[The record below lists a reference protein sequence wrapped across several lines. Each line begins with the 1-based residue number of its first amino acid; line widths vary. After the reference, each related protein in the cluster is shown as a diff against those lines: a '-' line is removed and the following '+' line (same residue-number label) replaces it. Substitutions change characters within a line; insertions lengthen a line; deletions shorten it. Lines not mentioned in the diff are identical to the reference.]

1 VIVVVVVVE
10 VCRVC
15 WQRSGAEGDGDEV
28 VGVCQVYVVG
38 VDLGKLVVLERP
50 GVAEGAVLVGF
61 RLLLRGLLGWLVVV
75 VVVVVMHGGL
85 ACRPGKRGA
94 SLREVQGDVG
104 EQ

>member
-1 VIVVVVVVE
+1 MVVVVV
-10 VCRVC
+10 CRC
-15 WQRSGAEGDGDEV
+15 SRRRSGAEGNGDEV

-61 RLLLRGLLGWLVVV
+61 RLLLRGLLGWLVVA
-75 VVVVVMHGGL
+75 VVVVMHGGL
-85 ACRPGKRGA
+85 ACGPGKRGA